1 MIKFFVKSV
10 ILLLI
15 FTLKVFYIGMNLSLV
30 KFFKRSKESEFLV
43 YCPDLF
49 KLDFLNDEAFIKLY
63 FIFKELDQK
72 NTSVSVITELQLILI
87 TKK

>member
-1 MIKFFVKSV
+1 
-10 ILLLI
+10 
-15 FTLKVFYIGMNLSLV
+15 MNLSLV
-30 KFFKRSKESEFLV
+30 KFFLKRSKESEFLV

-72 NTSVSVITELQLILI
+72 NTSVSVITELPINFNN
-87 TKK
+87 KK